1 MSTTSYQRPWRT
13 VQHVDNKL
21 SAPLAHRSA
30 CQQGTY
36 QRPWHTVQHVDSKL
50 SAPLGASIFV
60 VACRQQ
66 VISALGTLFS
76 LSTVSYQHPWRTIQ
90 HVDSK
95 LSAPLAH
102 RSTCRQQAISALGA
116 PFSMSTA

>member
-1 MSTTSYQRPWRT
+1 ENPSKPKKWHTIQHLDIKLLAPLAHCSACQQQVISALGTPFSMSTASYQRPWRT

-30 CQQGTY
+30 
-36 QRPWHTVQHVDSKL
+36 
-50 SAPLGASIFV
+50 
-60 VACRQQ
+60 
-66 VISALGTLFS
+66 
-76 LSTVSYQHPWRTIQ
+76 

-102 RSTCRQQAISALGA
+102 RSACRQQVISALGT